1 MDAILINSENI
12 RKNHF
17 CGLVFALNDKL
28 SLKRLHTYRSL
39 TTMMVKIILDL

>member
-28 SLKRLHTYRSL
+28 SLKRLRTYRSL

>member
-17 CGLVFALNDKL
+17 CGLIFALNDKL
-28 SLKRLHTYRSL
+28 SLKRLRRYRSL